1 MNTQEQ
7 SYINGFVKRAIE
19 AGLTEKQALDLA
31 ATQPVMDNPSQSIGL
46 ALNPAQ
52 QQINAGGNYIN
63 PVNFK
68 MEDLAKDFQSKG
80 RLNDLSKEILGRT
93 PYPVSGGAGNYLMN
107 ANKINQLGQNIL
119 KQSASSPAR
128 CWEGYEPVPGKK
140 AYSNDSCRKKTPK
153 KNMNTKQA
161 YINGFLKR
169 AAEYGLTEAQVADL
183 LKLSEAPLPVA
194 YGQTPVN
201 QAAKDLVSA
210 PFKAVGNAASG
221 VGDYIKNNY
230 RKVLGLDNPSVSDAG
245 PNRKFNQTLNRP
257 VVKPQ

>member
-1 MNTQEQ
+1 MEPPCT
-7 SYINGFVKRAIE
+7 VKE
-19 AGLTEKQALDLA
+19 
-31 ATQPVMDNPSQSIGL
+31 
-46 ALNPAQ
+46 
-52 QQINAGGNYIN
+52 
-63 PVNFK
+63 
-68 MEDLAKDFQSKG
+68 
-80 RLNDLSKEILGRT
+80 
-93 PYPVSGGAGNYLMN
+93 
-107 ANKINQLGQNIL
+107 
-119 KQSASSPAR
+119 AR

-169 AAEYGLTEAQVADL
+169 AAEYGLTEAQVTDL

-194 YGQTPVN
+194 YGQTPIN
-201 QAAKDLVSA
+201 QAAKDAVLA

-230 RKVLGLDNPSVSDAG
+230 RKVLGLDNPSVSDVG

>member
-1 MNTQEQ
+1 MEPPCT
-7 SYINGFVKRAIE
+7 VKE
-19 AGLTEKQALDLA
+19 
-31 ATQPVMDNPSQSIGL
+31 
-46 ALNPAQ
+46 
-52 QQINAGGNYIN
+52 
-63 PVNFK
+63 
-68 MEDLAKDFQSKG
+68 
-80 RLNDLSKEILGRT
+80 
-93 PYPVSGGAGNYLMN
+93 
-107 ANKINQLGQNIL
+107 
-119 KQSASSPAR
+119 AR

-194 YGQTPVN
+194 YGQTPIN

-230 RKVLGLDNPSVSDAG
+230 RKVLGLDNPSVSDVG